1 MAVQVKCA
9 KYTGDPRVIDKK
21 PTLMDT
27 LLCKI
32 TDPCDMFEPSILLTR
47 TDKTKE
53 CNYFVIGFRKYFK
66 VKEINESNNMVTI
79 KLHEDVLS
87 TWLPRCTVKGILNKI
102 STDHTPYMDQGYPVE
117 TRYHLSRLKII
128 NSYADLNNERPLIV
142 VQSSS
147 GREDKPTI

>member
-21 PTLMDT
+21 PTLIET
-27 LLCKI
+27 LECRI
-32 TDPCDMFEPSILLTR
+32 TDPCDMFEPSIFLTR
-47 TDKTKE
+47 TNNTKE

-66 VKEINESNNMVTI
+66 VKEINHSNNMVVI

-87 TWLPRCTVKGILNKI
+87 TWLPRCRVKGIINRISLLHHPDVNQGFLTDSKRHVSRIKI
-102 STDHTPYMDQGYPVE
+102 V
-117 TRYHLSRLKII
+117 

-142 VQSSS
+142 VQSPAGKQVKPSS
-147 GREDKPTI
+147 